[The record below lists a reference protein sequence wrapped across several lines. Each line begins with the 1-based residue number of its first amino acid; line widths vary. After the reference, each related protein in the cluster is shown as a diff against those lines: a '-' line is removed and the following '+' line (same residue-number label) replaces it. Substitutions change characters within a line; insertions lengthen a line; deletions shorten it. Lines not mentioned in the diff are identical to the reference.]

1 MDLTNTQLRASYW
14 LVSNKEALKKYLTTV
29 LIIFNVV
36 LWGFSIYKWIY
47 YIEGTSRFSLTMAE
61 MKKDLINWK
70 IVRLNNTSQP
80 LEIINLSFI
89 PLGKSKYDFVA
100 EINNSNDNWL
110 ASNLDYRF
118 SWSQGTKEQSSF
130 ILSQEKKFILAFNVE
145 SSIAPNDLSL
155 EFLKIDWNRITPKT
169 EMLNFKNS
177 DIIVGNILSE
187 PSLKR
192 VSFLARNNSAYSFW
206 KAYFNIIV
214 RQDGKIAAVNR
225 IPIDQFL
232 SGEERLIEVPFSSSI
247 SQSAQIIVEPE
258 INVLDADNIIPPKNN
273 IGELK

>member
-1 MDLTNTQLRASYW
+1 MTNTQLRASYW
-14 LVSNKEALKKYLTTV
+14 LVTNKEALKKYLAAV
-29 LIIFNVV
+29 LIVFNVI

-47 YIEGTSRFSLTMAE
+47 YIEGTTRFSLAMAE

-70 IVRLNNTSQP
+70 VVHLNNIPMP
-80 LEIINLSFI
+80 LEIINFSFI

-118 SWSQGTKEQSSF
+118 SWFQGTKEQSSF
-130 ILSQEKKFILAFNVE
+130 ILPQEKKFLLALNVE
-145 SSIAPNDLSL
+145 SNIAPNDLSF
-155 EFLKIDWNRITPKT
+155 EFLKINWNRITPKM
-169 EMLNFKNS
+169 EMINFKTS
-177 DIIVGNILSE
+177 DIVVGNILSE

-206 KAYFNIIV
+206 KAYFNVII
-214 RQDGKIAAVNR
+214 RQDGKIAAVNK

-232 SGEERLIEVPFSSSI
+232 SGEERLIESPFSNII

-258 INVLDADNIIPPKNN
+258 INVLDANNIISPKNN